1 LEGRGAQGGEEEA
14 GTRVSFG
21 PRAVW
26 VLIAIFALIVG
37 LFAAWTYLEWSIAEH
52 VFSAKAGLDWFG
64 ITFYHGY
71 TFIVGGILALLVINP
86 KVGKSD
92 LSGLVTLMSRRPS
105 QYGEEYARPLTDIRP
120 GAWVWGFWQFVKW
133 ALVFGF
139 FVLNQS
145 FPLSGPIMNSVAM
158 LTQGLGSWAQ
168 VPRLVVLPLFPAS
181 GNDLISLM
189 PTMEVQYKLVYYA
202 ATAFLTIFGLRMIL
216 RLLKNLTTRASNVWI
231 RNVLAIGAA
240 IALSVALGAPYWYMD
255 AATPY
260 LFGVSIVVLLSI
272 LSAYS
277 YFGKRRAA
285 VLPGRGIYRAVAVV
299 IVLLLIVQAGA
310 LAFLFFNWNNNY
322 ISYQWDPGVQ
332 KQITV
337 TRWSAG
343 IQKINASSVLNL
355 PTSNS
360 STILHVVRQWDQQA
374 AAVTNTKEIGAYN
387 WMALGSSEIV
397 YLHNAEYWVSPT
409 TPTYPATDWIS
420 EHLIYTHAAKILVIN
435 TYNGSEIPVTKA
447 YGVPTEPPI
456 YYGEGE
462 GFVNNVFVHVP
473 GYDEIGNASYTGAPD
488 YNLTGWQKGMWMTF
502 AEGQLGFAF
511 SGGPMQMLWN
521 RNVFHRVQSVLIPG
535 LVEDPAA
542 YLATDGKSVYYVVQ
556 IYIDYPMQS
565 GFSKS
570 DYLRFFG
577 VALVNVADGSMNFY
591 NVSNLVGTGSSDFI
605 TNFYANY
612 YNSWQ
617 APPAWLVPQLRYPE
631 QLLGSPFV
639 SGQLDFDFAFHVNDP
654 FVWRSGSQFYQ
665 RPGNNTVQYIPWAE
679 GNGTYFV
686 ATQLVHY
693 QNAASQN
700 LAGMYLAY
708 GGDKLGQI
716 YLYQNPSNSTTII
729 GPSAAENALTT
740 NQQVRTQLTLLPNYR
755 FGSYLLYSV
764 GGALT
769 YFVAVYTNPGTSGV
783 VTQLPFM
790 TAVNPITD
798 IVAVGASASA
808 AYQNLLGL
816 EAGTTTSTTVS
827 GNGGAPGTTT
837 TTTTTV
843 TTTSATTG
851 ITPANSQALL
861 AGISQLATSSNL
873 ALVNATTVTPNVWI
887 NTGSASLGTSGVN
900 GALSQVSSLVQK
912 YGPGSAGSA
921 LYVWT
926 DNTGALNVGIFQLKG
941 GVTDLYYVTIRT

>member
-1 LEGRGAQGGEEEA
+1 MEERGAEGGEADA
-14 GTRVSFG
+14 GARVSFG
-21 PRAVW
+21 PRAIW
-26 VLIAIFALIVG
+26 VLVAIFAIIVG
-37 LFAAWTYLEWSIAEH
+37 LFAAWTYLEWSVAEH

-71 TFIVGGILALLVINP
+71 IFVVGALLALLVINP
-86 KVGKSD
+86 QVGKSD
-92 LSGLVTLMSRRPS
+92 LSGLVVLMSRRQSP
-105 QYGEEYARPLTDIRP
+105 YGEEYARPLTEIKP
-120 GAWVWGFWQFVKW
+120 GVWVWGFWQFVKW
-133 ALVFGF
+133 ALVFGY
-139 FVLNQS
+139 FVLNRS

-158 LTQGLGSWAQ
+158 LAQGLGSWSQIPGLLA
-168 VPRLVVLPLFPAS
+168 LPLFPSS
-181 GNDLISLM
+181 GTGLIGLM
-189 PTMEVQYKLVYYA
+189 PTMEVQYRLLYYA
-202 ATAFLTIFGLRMIL
+202 VGAFLMIFALRMVL

-240 IALSVALGAPYWYMD
+240 IALSVVLGAPYWYMD

-260 LFGVSIVVLLSI
+260 LYGVSIVVFLAT

-285 VLPGRGIYRAVAVV
+285 ALPGRGLYRALAVV
-299 IVLLLIVQAGA
+299 IVVLLIVQTGA
-310 LAFLFFNWNNNY
+310 LAFLYFNWNNNY

-332 KQITV
+332 KEIAV

-343 IQKINASSVLNL
+343 IQNITQTSVLNL

-360 STILHVVRQWDQQA
+360 STILNVVRQWDQTA
-374 AAVTNTKEIGAYN
+374 AAVTNTKAIGAYN

-397 YLHNAEYWVSPT
+397 YLKNAEYWVSPT

-420 EHLIYTHAAKILVIN
+420 QHLIYTHAAKILVIN

-447 YGVPTEPPI
+447 YGVPNEPPI
-456 YYGEGE
+456 YFGEGD
-462 GFVNNVFVHVP
+462 GFLNNVFVHVP
-473 GYDEIGNASYTGAPD
+473 GYDEIGNASYTGTPD

-502 AEGQLGFAF
+502 AEGQIGFAF

-521 RNVFHRVQSVLIPG
+521 RNVFDRVQSVLIPG

-542 YLATDGKSVYYVVQ
+542 YLASDGKSIYYVVQ
-556 IYIDYPMQS
+556 VYTDYPMQS
-565 GFSKS
+565 GFARS

-577 VALVNVADGSMNFY
+577 VALVNVADGAMSFY

-605 TNFYANY
+605 TNFYSGY
-612 YNSWQ
+612 YPSWQ
-617 APPAWLVPQLRYPE
+617 SPPAWLVPQLRYPE

-639 SGQLDFDFAFHVNDP
+639 AGQLDYDFAFHVNDP
-654 FVWRSGSQFYQ
+654 FVWRSQSQFYQ
-665 RPGNNTVQYIPWAE
+665 RPANNTVQYIPWAE
-679 GNGTYFV
+679 GNRTYFV

-693 QNAASQN
+693 QSAASQN

-740 NQQVRTQLTLLPNYR
+740 NQQVRTQLTLLPNHR

-764 GGALT
+764 GGVLT
-769 YFVAVYTNPGTSGV
+769 YFVAVYTNPGISGV

-790 TAVNPITD
+790 TAVNPISD
-798 IVAVGASASA
+798 LVGVGPSASA
-808 AYQNLLGL
+808 AYQSLLALGNSS
-816 EAGTTTSTTVS
+816 APSGGGNPPGG
-827 GNGGAPGTTT
+827 GNGQGQVTTT
-837 TTTTTV
+837 TTTSVGVSLGT
-843 TTTSATTG
+843 
-851 ITPANSQALL
+851 NQALV
-861 AGISQLATSSNL
+861 AGISQVASSNGL
-873 ALVNATTVTPNVWI
+873 SLVNATTVTPNVWI
-887 NTGSASLGTSGVN
+887 RTGSVSFKTSGVS
-900 GALSQVSSLVQK
+900 GAVTQVTALVQK
-912 YGPGSAGSA
+912 YGQGSAGSA

-926 DNTGALNVGIFQLKG
+926 DSSGALNAGIFQVKAG
-941 GVTDLYYVTIRT
+941 ISNLYYVTITP